1 MSKPWF
7 SSKGQIVSFIGWI
20 ISLLLAGYSAW
31 PQFRQNEFF
40 SAGSIL
46 FYLLIGFTII
56 AVIARV
62 AEGREQQDVV
72 SPLAGASQI
81 ALPAPP
87 GVLTLAAIVIFLLG
101 VVAGGKFLSSSLTS
115 PGHVVLTVE
124 NVESHVKQ
132 WLETFN
138 YGIRKLPLD
147 PNNVHFGY
155 IATNQQNRKII
166 ISRRREFEHYLIV
179 QANVLIGDEHRKRME
194 GLSPQESEA
203 FQRRLILDLT
213 RLRLGFSTNLG
224 GPLTTITLEKR
235 IPITD
240 YLTEALFIQTLDDLD
255 TAELFVLLDVP
266 IQLDTFP
273 VVKPKP

>member
-1 MSKPWF
+1 MPKPWF
-7 SSKGQIVSFIGWI
+7 SSKGQIVSFVGWI
-20 ISLLLAGYSAW
+20 ISLLLAGYTAW

-46 FYLLIGFTII
+46 FYLLIGFTVI
-56 AVIARV
+56 AVLARI
-62 AEGREQQDVV
+62 AEGKGQLDVA
-72 SPLAGASQI
+72 SPLEGASQI
-81 ALPAPP
+81 ALPATPV
-87 GVLTLAAIVIFLLG
+87 VLTLAAIVIFLLG
-101 VVAGGKFLSSSLTS
+101 VVAGGRFLSSSLSS
-115 PGHVVLTVE
+115 PAHTLLTVE

-138 YGIRKLPLD
+138 YGIRKLPVD
-147 PNNVHFGY
+147 TANAHFGY

-166 ISRRREFEHYLIV
+166 ISRRRDLEHYLVV
-179 QANVLIGDEHRKRME
+179 QASVLIADEHRKRME
-194 GLSPQESEA
+194 GLSTQESEA

-213 RLRLGFSTNLG
+213 RLRLGFSTNFG
-224 GPLTTITLEKR
+224 GPLTTIMLEKR

-255 TAELFVLLDVP
+255 TAELFVILDVP

-273 VVKPKP
+273 AAKPKP